1 MILIAICDDNKNVRE
16 DLRKLLIQYSFER
29 KEDFKIFLFA
39 SSQEFCETLVEVEYQ
54 IVFLDVV
61 MKGKDGIEVG
71 KELRVRY
78 LSSVTQKIECLS
90 VYWISYNKLNIFF
103 KDHRKNIIT
112 TKRTHHIYT
121 NEFKQKLI

>member
-39 SSQEFCETLVEVEYQ
+39 SSQDFCETLVEVEYQ

-78 LSSVTQKIECLS
+78 PSSVTQLI
-90 VYWISYNKLNIFF
+90 YISAYSKYVTELFQNQPFYFL
-103 KDHRKNIIT
+103 RKPLE
-112 TKRTHHIYT
+112 K
-121 NEFKQKLI
+121 EWLEM